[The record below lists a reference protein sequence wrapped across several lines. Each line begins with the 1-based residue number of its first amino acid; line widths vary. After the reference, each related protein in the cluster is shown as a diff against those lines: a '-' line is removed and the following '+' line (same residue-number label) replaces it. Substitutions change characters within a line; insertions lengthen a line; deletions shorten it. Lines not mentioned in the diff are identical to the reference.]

1 MFYVFIKSNFIMFII
16 LTTIYL
22 DLILFCVFFVAILC
36 LFCFLLDD

>member
-22 DLILFCVFFVAILC
+22 DLILFCVFLWLYYVYFASC
-36 LFCFLLDD
+36 